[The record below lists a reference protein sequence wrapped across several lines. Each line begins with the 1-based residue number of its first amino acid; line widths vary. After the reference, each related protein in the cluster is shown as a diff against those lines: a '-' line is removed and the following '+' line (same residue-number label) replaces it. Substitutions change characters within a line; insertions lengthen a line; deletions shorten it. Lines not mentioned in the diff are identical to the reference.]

1 MDFYNRKC
9 KGCGLYFSDKENE
22 PSYIK
27 KPSKDTLYCIR
38 CFKLKH
44 YGKIDNSSVNEQDI
58 NSVLQKIVT
67 KDNLVFMILDLFDL
81 KNSLIEDFKD
91 HPNIFFLVNKLNC
104 LPPKFKMMLSLEKIK
119 AIINSEGYF
128 CNKICFYDAYP
139 HKNIS
144 IIMQEIH
151 KNFLN
156 KKIAYVVGKTN
167 VGKSSLINA
176 LLKFNKMD
184 HKLSVS
190 PFPNTTLNLLKIKI
204 DKYTIIDTPGYI
216 NNSNVLNLLDHSSLS
231 IINKNSKFIYKNF
244 LIKDTK
250 QIFFLENL
258 FCIQINKI
266 DVNPNICFYINS
278 IFKIHRTNLAKK
290 DKIIE
295 KKNDIFKF
303 SLPVHYEK
311 TEKNIELDANKK
323 YNIFVSGICLISLKG
338 ISNITIEFPI
348 DIDIYVTENAII

>member
-1 MDFYNRKC
+1 MDFYNKKC
-9 KGCGLYFSDKENE
+9 KGCGLYFSDKENA

-27 KPSKDTLYCIR
+27 NPNKDTLYCIR

-44 YGKIDNSSVNEQDI
+44 YGKIDNSFVNEKDI
-58 NSVLQKIVT
+58 DSVLKKIIT
-67 KDNLVFMILDLFDL
+67 KDNLVFMILDLFDI

-91 HPNIFFLVNKLNC
+91 HPNIFFLINKLNC
-104 LPPKFKMMLSLEKIK
+104 LPPKFKINLSIDKIK
-119 AIINSEGYF
+119 KIINSEGYV
-128 CNKICFYDAYP
+128 CDKICFYDVYP

-144 IIMQEIH
+144 IIMQQIH

-156 KKIAYVVGKTN
+156 KKITYIVGKTN

-176 LLKFNKMD
+176 LLKFNKVD

-190 PFPNTTLNLLKIKI
+190 PFPNTTLDLLKVKI

-216 NNSNVLNLLDHSSLS
+216 NNSNVSNLLDHNLLS

-244 LIKDTK
+244 FIKDNK

-258 FCIQINKI
+258 FYIQINQI
-266 DVNPNICFYINS
+266 DKNPNICFYINS
-278 IFKIHRTNLAKK
+278 IFKVHRTNLSNKE
-290 DKIIE
+290 KIIE
-295 KKNDIFKF
+295 KKNEFFKF
-303 SLPVHYEK
+303 SLPMNYK
-311 TEKNIELDANKK
+311 KKEKNIELDASKK

-338 ISNITIEFPI
+338 INSITIEFPI